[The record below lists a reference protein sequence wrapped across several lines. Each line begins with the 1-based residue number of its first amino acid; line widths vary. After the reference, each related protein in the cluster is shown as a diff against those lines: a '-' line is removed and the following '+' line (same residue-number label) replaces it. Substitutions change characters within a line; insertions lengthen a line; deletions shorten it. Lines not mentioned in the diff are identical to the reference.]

1 MRDLIYCLGKEIPRG
16 AGGGVATLLDGRG
29 HSEKVKD
36 KGVAQLAKCLLA

>member
-1 MRDLIYCLGKEIPRG
+1 MRDLIYCLGKRSHVVL
-16 AGGGVATLLDGRG
+16 GGGVAILSGGRG